1 MKKFTFNIMGKDS
14 ISIDGEFKTV
24 EEAKAFYL
32 ELKEIF
38 NKEAIGA
45 YSDRY
50 AKNSYSSNNSYNNK
64 PIDPNEPATEKQLAY
79 LRKQG
84 TIEENLPKF
93 KVKACEIIANIIRNK
108 KGNQNG

>member
-14 ISIDGEFKTV
+14 ISIEGEFKTV

-32 ELKEIF
+32 ESRETF
-38 NKEAIGA
+38 NKEAVGE

-50 AKNSYSSNNSYNNK
+50 AKKSYSNNTTYNNSV
-64 PIDPNEPATEKQLAY
+64 PVDGPATEKQLAY

-84 TIEENLPKF
+84 TTEENLPKL
-93 KVKACEIIANIIRNK
+93 KSQASEIIANIIRNK